1 MHKGIIIPKIEI
13 PNALGGGFGEAFSF
27 TMPPQYHILQYKKP
41 FYFEGVIFWLEEV
54 PIRGESCASLHI
66 DGKRRVKEVKLGIP
80 FYIKRGGFAILNR
93 RFGLAEMHVVRQVA
107 IY

>member
-54 PIRGESCASLHI
+54 PIRG
-66 DGKRRVKEVKLGIP
+66 
-80 FYIKRGGFAILNR
+80 
-93 RFGLAEMHVVRQVA
+93 
-107 IY
+107 